1 MEEKYGIE
9 LELLTD
15 AFNKKINQ
23 IKNYFSGIK
32 NQEIDVKAN
41 TAQLSYIESQIND
54 ITDKIR
60 RIDAGFETGDVLKLE
75 AQLEKLRQQY
85 QKLSEVEDEVGF
97 KGTTAFNNMQKGI
110 NKVTSKMKRFA
121 FSLFSIRSIY
131 SLLSRASSAYISQDT
146 ALANKLQAVWI
157 GLGAI
162 LEPVISAIANTLI
175 KAVKYINI
183 FIKALTGVDLL
194 AKATAKSMG
203 KTTKG
208 AKALSKALAVFDDLN
223 NLDTNADGG
232 SSGIDT
238 SWADAF
244 DKVKLDPN
252 LVETIEKIG
261 TAMRSGWEWFT
272 SNWKNIVLGV
282 VAVVG
287 AISLFKI
294 IKSII
299 SPVTSASQIF
309 SGFFNS
315 IGKAVQTIAILGGL
329 AIIIKEITGLIKTF
343 AESGLSLSD
352 VALLLGT
359 VLGELSIAFIVL
371 VGATRLMNWK
381 SIAGATVIL
390 AGFAIIINQVSKLL
404 KVFSETG
411 LTVKDVAGLM
421 ASIFVPLVAL
431 MGAVALIGP
440 LMTAGLVPFSV
451 VVVGIVALL
460 IVMAETLPK
469 ILDACGKFINTTA
482 PSIIALVNTISKAID
497 VIIRALGDVLP
508 PIINSIGNLFS
519 RIFNGISQVISTV
532 GNTIVRILNTA
543 KSLVTTVLSSIL
555 SFINNLGPAINNFV
569 NNAIRAVTKLINFVV
584 SGIEYLVNTLVVG
597 GVNKIIK
604 AINSISQYVGFRIS
618 TIGKMSIPR
627 FVPRLD
633 VGTNY
638 VPQDQLAYIHKGEAV
653 IPKKFNS
660 QEYFGNGDEEIKSLL
675 QQVIEKIEGIEI
687 NPYTTIKD
695 VGQASLQFKRD
706 KERQTGVN
714 VFA

>member
-32 NQEIDVKAN
+32 NQEINVKAN

-60 RIDAGFETGDVLKLE
+60 RIDTGFETGDVLKLE

-131 SLLSRASSAYISQDT
+131 SLLSRASSAYMSQDT

-208 AKALSKALAVFDDLN
+208 AKALSKALAGFDELN

-244 DKVKLDPN
+244 NKVELDTEWIDKIKSFGEWMKINWPEV
-252 LVETIEKIG
+252 IGFFIG
-261 TAMRSGWEWFT
+261 TKT
-272 SNWKNIVLGV
+272 
-282 VAVVG
+282 
-287 AISLFKI
+287 AISLIKLGLDGIKAIGIGTMIFGIIYTVKSLIDYLKDPSFENFGKI
-294 IKSII
+294 IQGIGITVMGLGMAFLGLPVVIAGAIVLAIGTIIKFWDDIKAFFQGGIDWLVNKSDFIHEKFGDTIGGIYDTFVECLQGILDWFDLMFNSIKNIFDGII
-299 SPVTSASQIF
+299 KVVKGVFTGDWKLALEGAKQIF
-309 SGFFNS
+309 SN
-315 IGKAVQTIAILGGL
+315 AWN
-329 AIIIKEITGLIKTF
+329 
-343 AESGLSLSD
+343 
-352 VALLLGT
+352 
-359 VLGELSIAFIVL
+359 FIYSSFSMF
-371 VGATRLMNWK
+371 GDFIWRR
-381 SIAGATVIL
+381 VI
-390 AGFAIIINQVSKLL
+390 Q
-404 KVFSETG
+404 
-411 LTVKDVAGLM
+411 
-421 ASIFVPLVAL
+421 
-431 MGAVALIGP
+431 
-440 LMTAGLVPFSV
+440 
-451 VVVGIVALL
+451 
-460 IVMAETLPK
+460 
-469 ILDACGKFINTTA
+469 
-482 PSIIALVNTISKAID
+482 
-497 VIIRALGDVLP
+497 
-508 PIINSIGNLFS
+508 
-519 RIFNGISQVISTV
+519 
-532 GNTIVRILNTA
+532 
-543 KSLVTTVLSSIL
+543 
-555 SFINNLGPAINNFV
+555 PAINNFKYLKDNV
-569 NNAIRAVTKLINFVV
+569 INLFRNIGSKVGEVIGSAFKNVINGVLRAIENILNAPIRAINNLINVINAV
-584 SGIEYLVNTLVVG
+584 PGIN
-597 GVNKIIK
+597 
-604 AINSISQYVGFRIS
+604 
-618 TIGKMSIPR
+618 IGKLNTFR
-627 FVPRLD
+627 LPRLN

-660 QEYFGNGDEEIKSLL
+660 QEYFGNGNEKTNSLL
-675 QQVIEKIEGIEI
+675 ETLIEKVDNIEI

-706 KERQTGVN
+706 RQRQTGVN